1 MRISRTIK
9 QRAGARSHTMKGG
22 NLSNIQKLEED
33 FVKQMSFGKAS
44 NDPNPMAT
52 TSKSSDAIKKK
63 FSI

>member
-1 MRISRTIK
+1 
-9 QRAGARSHTMKGG
+9 MKGG
-22 NLSNIQKLEED
+22 ALSNIQKLEED